1 MKIESVEP
9 NNYVGKLIIDM
20 GNDNVNKPNH
30 YKGEIECIDAIKSSM
45 TIEEVKG
52 FLKGNVQKY
61 VWRYDKKNGI
71 EDLKKAQWYLDK
83 LIKEN
88 E

>member
-1 MKIESVEP
+1 MTI
-9 NNYVGKLIIDM
+9 
-20 GNDNVNKPNH
+20 DNVNEPNH
-30 YKGEIECIDAIKSSM
+30 YKGEIECIDAIKNSM
-45 TIEEVKG
+45 SIEEFKG

-71 EDLKKAQWYLDK
+71 EDLKKAQWYLDR